1 MKRILYFHH
10 GGGLGGA
17 PMSLFYLIKQMDRTR
32 YEPIVITLRDG
43 PVVELYR
50 RNDIQTVVAEDI
62 TNFSHTELE
71 WYGGA
76 ALWRLPI
83 QLAKFQASVTAAR
96 RYIRKFD
103 PDLVHLNSSTLA
115 APARAARLENYPVVW
130 HIREP
135 IHNGYL
141 GWRRE
146 WLKDRIAQDA
156 TRVIA
161 ISDYDAA
168 RLHPSP
174 NIRVIYNFVDFS
186 IFDRSLSPGEARR
199 KFNLTP
205 AQNVVT
211 LLGGVAYPKGTL
223 PFVKALPLVKKAL
236 ANTKFLIAGP
246 PPAIGDSSRLKSTA
260 KFILQ
265 ADAYDRQ
272 VMAAASDSIVGGTIR
287 FIGQRTDIPQVLA
300 ATDILTFPSM
310 VPHFARPILEAGA
323 MAKPVVA
330 SRLGGPLELVQD
342 GVTGL
347 LVAPNDPRALADA
360 LIALLKDPTR
370 MTSMGEAGYEQA
382 REKFDAVK
390 NAQRTFD
397 VYEEIL
403 R

>member
-32 YEPIVITLRDG
+32 YEPIVITLHDG

-50 RNDIQTVVAEDI
+50 RNDIQTIVAEDI

-83 QLAKFQASVTAAR
+83 QLAKYQASVAAAR

-115 APARAARLENYPVVW
+115 AVARAAKLEKYPVVW

-135 IHNGYL
+135 IHNGYF

-146 WLKDRIAQDA
+146 WLKKQIAEDA

-161 ISDYDAA
+161 ISDYDAS
-168 RLHPSP
+168 RLTPSP

-186 IFDRSLSPGEARR
+186 VFDRNLSAGEARR

-205 AQNVVT
+205 AQNIVT

-223 PFVKALPLVKKAL
+223 PFVQALGRVKKAL
-236 ANTKFLIAGP
+236 PTTKFLIAGP
-246 PPAIGDSSRLKSTA
+246 PPSVGDTSRLKSLA
-260 KFILQ
+260 KFVLQ

-272 VMAAASDSIVGGTIR
+272 VMAAASEGITAGAIR
-287 FIGQRTDIPQVLA
+287 FIGLRSDIPQVLA
-300 ATDILTFPSM
+300 ATDVLVFPSV

-323 MAKPVVA
+323 MAKPVVG

-342 GVTGL
+342 NVTGL
-347 LVAPNDPRALADA
+347 LVPPNDPEALAEA
-360 LIALLKDPTR
+360 LIGLLKDPAR
-370 MTSMGEAGYEQA
+370 MTQLGEAGYQQA